1 MFAQFNRKPL
11 EYLKP
16 AEVFASVNHVEVDG
30 REQTIDLAVKDLWI
44 GHTSEFRSDK
54 KSAVATF
61 SGDMDGKA
69 VNLPGYMIP
78 VVEEIL
84 SNESAVSSMKRG
96 KCALVFYEY
105 TNDHGT
111 FIGVDFVDV

>member
-1 MFAQFNRKPL
+1 MFAKFNRTPL

-16 AEVFASVNHVEVDG
+16 AEVFASTDHVEVDG
-30 REQTIDLAVKDLWI
+30 REQTTNVLVKDLWI

-54 KSAVATF
+54 KSAVA
-61 SGDMDGKA
+61 SLGGDLEGKA

-84 SNESAVSSMKRG
+84 SNESAVSSIKRG
-96 KCALVFYEY
+96 KCGLVFYEY
-105 TNDHGT
+105 ENDHGT
-111 FIGVDFVDV
+111 FVGVDFVDI